1 MASDKVPRVYADAD
15 VFLHVLMNQEH
26 AADSEKVLAA
36 AKRKVIKLI
45 ASRLLTVEVGGWG
58 GGRPGPDAAAEMLE
72 DYLDSVET
80 EWVELDVVTAR
91 EAVKLSWQYR
101 LRASDAVHLATAV
114 RREADYFM
122 SYDER
127 FPYGERV
134 GRTLV
139 MHPDIVWEP
148 IIGDTDYS

>member
-1 MASDKVPRVYADAD
+1 MASEKVPRVYADAD
-15 VFLHVLMNQEH
+15 VFLNVLMNQEH

-36 AKRKVIKLI
+36 AKRKAIKFV
-45 ASRLLTVEVGGWG
+45 ASRLLTVEIGGWG
-58 GGRPGPDAAAEMLE
+58 GDRPGPDPAAELLE
-72 DYLDSVET
+72 DFLDSTET

-91 EAVKLSWQYR
+91 EAVRLGWQYK

-122 SYDER
+122 SYDGR

-139 MHPDIVWEP
+139 MRPDIVWDP
-148 IIGDTDYS
+148 IIGDTEYS